1 MLKYLA
7 KRLGRSFITL
17 IIILTIVF
25 VLMRQMPIEGYF
37 PNFDKMTK
45 EQIQNGLEL
54 MGMDKPMPVQVL
66 NFFKDLFTKGDL
78 GTSRIYRNNVP
89 VTEILAPKLPVSV
102 KLGSLALIVALLL
115 ITGALN

>member
-45 EQIQNGLEL
+45 EQIQNGLEM
-54 MGMDKPMPVQVL
+54 MGMDKPMPIQVL
-66 NFFKDLFTKGDL
+66 QFFKALFTKGDL
-78 GTSRIYRNNVP
+78 GTSRI
-89 VTEILAPKLPVSV
+89 
-102 KLGSLALIVALLL
+102 
-115 ITGALN
+115 